1 MDTQEAPQPQPQ
13 SFSVP
18 HGSQRQSGQQRPS
31 KPHNVL
37 SSRHPYGRLCLHYA
51 HSDPLINVVP
61 ATPADSL
68 QSLHQNLGQAAST
81 TQNQAMLS
89 PHHERMGTPPHTS
102 ENPFQ
107 QEPGLSSRH
116 RKRVITFGPRSNC
129 EKCKSGEHH
138 FIHYDYQ

>member
-1 MDTQEAPQPQPQ
+1 MQIDTREAPQPTSLPY
-13 SFSVP
+13 
-18 HGSQRQSGQQRPS
+18 GSQRQSGQQRPFIPNS
-31 KPHNVL
+31 VL
-37 SSRHPYGRLCLHYA
+37 SSRHPYGRLCQHYA

-68 QSLHQNLGQAAST
+68 QSLHQNLGQAAPT

-89 PHHERMGTPPHTS
+89 PHRERMGTPPLNTS

-107 QEPGLSSRH
+107 QEAGISSRH

-129 EKCKSGEHH
+129 EKCKSGERHH

>member
-1 MDTQEAPQPQPQ
+1 MDTQEAPQLQLQ
-13 SFSVP
+13 STSY
-18 HGSQRQSGQQRPS
+18 GSQRQSGQQRPS
-31 KPHNVL
+31 IPNSVL
-37 SSRHPYGRLCLHYA
+37 SSRHPYGRLCQHYA

-68 QSLHQNLGQAAST
+68 QSLHQNLGQAASS

-89 PHHERMGTPPHTS
+89 PHRERTRTPPLTS
-102 ENPFQ
+102 ENSFQ
-107 QEPGLSSRH
+107 QEPGISSRH

-129 EKCKSGEHH
+129 EKCKSGERHH